1 MLIAFTLFKRLSNSI
16 YSRFGR
22 RFNPNFYRV
31 DVTFASPPGS
41 YYITNFWKRTA
52 EALDLESLVY
62 AHATPVSSIHDV
74 AEPLASDILAK
85 FPAARNIQLRL
96 CPDIRYVYKIENL
109 ELAECSFY
117 KMSTHVEHPSDK
129 YNDLYNIKTE
139 WQIPI
144 PLQSGFTI
152 YLTLV
157 TQEPYASTVR
167 DQISSLKNSRSRPSF
182 NCVHPTFGIHEQV
195 ASIAA
200 GELQRG
206 SADGV
211 ALHLARYLFYLADE
225 QSSSKRL
232 QLAGVTMRDMVVPYS
247 KGTQTRATK
256 LVEVR
261 SRENVQDRFAYCN
274 VVLYRQH
281 YELSLGKLRS
291 KDFQIG
297 RHRAFLALGSNLGNR
312 VEMIE
317 SALRKMGDRGLS
329 VSRTSALYETK
340 PMYLENQ
347 ESFINGACEVCS
359 TDVSYR

>member
-1 MLIAFTLFKRLSNSI
+1 MLIAFTLFKRVSNSI
-16 YSRFGR
+16 YSRFGP
-22 RFNPNFYRV
+22 RFNPNFYRI

-41 YYITNFWKRTA
+41 YYIANFEKRTA
-52 EALDLESLVY
+52 EGLDLESLVR

-85 FPAARNIQLRL
+85 FPAARDIQLRF
-96 CPDIRYVYKIENL
+96 CPDIRHVYNIDNIH
-109 ELAECSFY
+109 LAECTFL
-117 KMSTHVEHPSDK
+117 KTSTPVERPSDK
-129 YNDLYNIKTE
+129 HNHSYRFQTE
-139 WQIPI
+139 WQLSISP
-144 PLQSGFTI
+144 QSGCTVF
-152 YLTLV
+152 LSLV
-157 TQEPYASTVR
+157 TQERCASTVR
-167 DQISSLKNSRSRPSF
+167 DQISSLKNSRSRPSL
-182 NCVHPTFGIHEQV
+182 NCVHPTFGLHEQV

-200 GELQRG
+200 AELQRG

-225 QSSSKRL
+225 QSSNKRL
-232 QLAGVTMRDMVVPYS
+232 QHAGVIMRDIIPYS
-247 KGTQTRATK
+247 KGSQSRATRIA
-256 LVEVR
+256 EDR
-261 SRENVQDRFAYCN
+261 SRENIQKVFTYCE
-274 VVLYRQH
+274 VDLYRQH
-281 YELSLGKLRS
+281 YELSLGRLRS

-359 TDVSYR
+359 TDVTYR